1 MKNVQE
7 DLKTILWVIIAIA
20 LLVIGIKFIF
30 SATMLV
36 LKLAVGIVVILTIV
50 MAVKL
55 VVDKIKENKK

>member
-1 MKNVQE
+1 MKNVQKN
-7 DLKTILWVIIAIA
+7 LKTILWVIIAIA

-36 LKLAVGIVVILTIV
+36 LKLAIGIVVILTIV

>member
-7 DLKTILWVIIAIA
+7 NLKTILWIIIAIA

-36 LKLAVGIVVILTIV
+36 LKLAIGIAVLLAIV
-50 MAVKL
+50 MAVKSI
-55 VVDKIKENKK
+55 VDKIKENKK

>member
-7 DLKTILWVIIAIA
+7 NLKTILWVIIAIA

>member
-7 DLKTILWVIIAIA
+7 NLKTILWIIIAIA

-36 LKLAVGIVVILTIV
+36 LKLAIGIAVILAIV
-50 MAVKL
+50 MAVKSI
-55 VVDKIKENKK
+55 VDKIKESKK

>member
-7 DLKTILWVIIAIA
+7 NLKTILWVIIAVA

-36 LKLAVGIVVILTIV
+36 LKLAIGIAVILAIV
-50 MAVKL
+50 MAIKSI
-55 VVDKIKENKK
+55 VDKIKENKK

>member
-7 DLKTILWVIIAIA
+7 NLKTILWIIIVIA

-36 LKLAVGIVVILTIV
+36 LKLAIGIVVILTIV
-50 MAVKL
+50 MAIKL
-55 VVDKIKENKK
+55 IIDKIKENKK